1 MLCKAGECIPLQLR
15 CNRLADCR
23 DSSDEK
29 NCTCAQLLKAQLQG
43 SKICDG
49 IDDCADLSDET
60 ECGVLILKIKICILF
75 LVMCRL
81 SQGSMP

>member
-1 MLCKAGECIPLQLR
+1 MLCGSGECIPLQLR

-29 NCTCAQLLKAQLQG
+29 NCTCAQLLNSQLQS

-49 IDDCADLSDET
+49 IHDCADLSDEIG
-60 ECGVLILKIKICILF
+60 CGKNLLYYI
-75 LVMCRL
+75 
-81 SQGSMP
+81 